1 MNPEEVNEALQANYS
16 DRVKALEIRFAEL
29 GLDIPKP
36 EEYKFLEEIIVV
48 IQDGISDEDNIEFGA
63 DDYMELTKD
72 LYEDMLDED
81 KNIDKRGRAIIDFA
95 ANWLRDILEAF
106 EAKEAE
112 VDKDED
118 EP

>member
-1 MNPEEVNEALQANYS
+1 MKPEEVYEALRANYS
-16 DRVKALEIRFAEL
+16 DRVKALEIRFADL

-36 EEYKFLEEIIVV
+36 EECKFMEEIIAI
-48 IQDGISDEDNIEFGA
+48 IQDGISDKDTIEFDA

-72 LYEDMLDED
+72 LYETTLDED
-81 KNIDKRGRAIIDFA
+81 KKIDKRSRAIIDFA
-95 ANWLRDILEAF
+95 VDWLRDILDTF